1 MSSPA
6 ELMCVGDI
14 SIDTVIS
21 LDHLPNPDEK
31 QWATVVGEFPGGMA
45 ANVAVSFARLGGR
58 AKLIANIGRD
68 AKGAAALSNLHAT
81 SVDVSEV
88 ALVDHPTFWT
98 LSLVDRSGQHSMV
111 EFSSPAINPPWHV
124 VDERATQGAAVLYTI
139 GSETSKAIPAFKLC
153 RSRGI
158 STALDV
164 DFNELDDTDS
174 LIDLLALTDV
184 LFCNSETA
192 SRLANV
198 TSLEQAVHR
207 LCERGPRTV
216 VVTRGQ
222 LGAMAL
228 DRREGLVAVDGHPV
242 PAVDTTGAGDC
253 FAGAFL
259 FGQVRG
265 WSLKQRVEVANLMA
279 AMSTTAHGCQARLLA
294 LDELA
299 ALPEARSL
307 ALAELS

>member
-98 LSLVDRSGQHSMV
+98 LSL
-111 EFSSPAINPPWHV
+111 V